1 MDIFIGL
8 LGLTALALALAL
20 LTALYNDSW
29 ALRISA
35 ILIARKEAR
44 VAYRRRYAEALA
56 QREKEFELPDLRLQT
71 GEGIGD

>member
-8 LGLTALALALAL
+8 LELTALAFALTL

-29 ALRISA
+29 ALRIAA

-56 QREKEFELPDLRLQT
+56 QREKEFELPELRLR
-71 GEGIGD
+71 EGIGD